1 MIRIGHGYDLHRIV
15 PGRRLILGGVP
26 IPWDRGLLG
35 HSDADVL
42 LHAVTDAVLGALALG
57 DIGRWFPDT
66 DPRWR
71 GADSTALLRH
81 VLADP
86 RVRPWRLANL
96 DATIQAEQ
104 PKLAPHMD
112 AIRQSLAS
120 LFGVEPATV
129 SVKAKTMEGTGP
141 IGVGEAMAA
150 HAVLLLV
157 REGERR
163 NPNAPP

>member
-15 PGRRLILGGVP
+15 PDRALVLGGVR

-71 GADSTALLRH
+71 GADSADLLRQ

-86 RVRPWRLANL
+86 RVQPWRLGNL
-96 DATIQAEQ
+96 DATIQAER

-120 LFGVEPATV
+120 LFGVEVSAV
-129 SVKAKTMEGTGP
+129 SVKAKTMEGTGA
-141 IGVGEAMAA
+141 IGQGEAMAA
-150 HAVLLLV
+150 HAVILL
-157 REGERR
+157 ESR
-163 NPNAPP
+163 NA